1 MDVRKEDVTAP
12 DVIALL
18 QDHLKSMTM
27 LSPTESIHALNADR
41 LRQPDVT
48 FWSARENGILLG
60 CGALKELNSRH
71 GEIKSMK
78 TSPHHIRKGAAA
90 NRILRHML
98 EEARRR
104 GYQRISLETGS
115 MEAFLPARRL
125 YEKAG
130 FQYCNPFAHYKEDP
144 NSLFMT
150 LNID

>member
-27 LSPTESIHALNADR
+27 HSPPESIHALNADR

-48 FWSARENGILLG
+48 FWSVRENGVLLG
-60 CGALKELNSRH
+60 CGALKELNSLH

-78 TSPHHIRKGAAA
+78 TSPHHVRKGAA

-98 EEARRR
+98 EEA
-104 GYQRISLETGS
+104 YQRISVETGS

-130 FQYCNPFAHYKEDP
+130 FQYCDPFAHYKEDP

-150 LNID
+150 LNIS

>member
-1 MDVRKEDVTAP
+1 MFKENMHSEGGFEVDITKDDVTAP

-18 QDHLKSMTM
+18 QEHLKSMTM
-27 LSPTESIHALNADR
+27 HSPPESIHALNADR
-41 LRQPDVT
+41 R
-48 FWSARENGILLG
+48 
-60 CGALKELNSRH
+60 GALKELNSRH

-78 TSPHHIRKGAAA
+78 TAPHHVRKGAA

-115 MEAFLPARRL
+115 MQAFLPARRL

-130 FQYCNPFAHYKEDP
+130 FQYCDPFAHYKEDP